1 MITIQ
6 DIIEISQNYD
16 EYKVDIFAKLDA
28 VEPISN
34 FEFYLQTGIGL
45 QELEW
50 EEHSYYQFWH
60 RLMDYFINGKPKIFS
75 NSVIRH
81 FWENEAVGNFALNHH
96 ITEAISNQ
104 SSVST
109 KDLCFRLYGKIC
121 RAVLSEQYGSILN
134 TELLEALKIPLQ
146 LLSEDYRI
154 IDYKITRDSV
164 MIKALYKDF
173 NVADGSYGAGVYIFN
188 DEIGK
193 GALRLGTLIKRGQC
207 DNTTILS
214 NVKTLYHRTNVTER
228 LQNFLPN
235 FSIALKET
243 EQYIVNFEN
252 LKKIPLKNFTEEIEA
267 FQKKHQ
273 LTIENVLEFEHGMEG
288 EYNMWGWCNGLTAM
302 AKMFEDN
309 RRTDFEMM
317 AGDLMMRYIKV
328 AQPLEN
334 V

>member
-6 DIIEISQNYD
+6 DIIEISQGYD
-16 EYKVDIFAKLDA
+16 EHKVDIFAKLDA

-34 FEFYLQTGIGL
+34 FEFNLQTGIGL
-45 QELEW
+45 QQLEW
-50 EEHSYYQFWH
+50 EEHSYYQLWH

-75 NSVIRH
+75 NSVIKH
-81 FWENEAVGNFALNHH
+81 FWENEDVGNFALNHH

-134 TELLEALKIPLQ
+134 TELLEALKLPLQ

-164 MIKALYKDF
+164 MIKTLYKDF
-173 NVADGSYGAGVYIFN
+173 NVADGSYGAGVYIYN
-188 DEIGK
+188 DEVGR
-193 GALRLGTLIKRGQC
+193 GALRLGTLIKRGRC

-214 NVKTLYHRTNVTER
+214 NVKTLYHRSNVYER
-228 LQNFLPN
+228 LSNFLPD
-235 FSIALKET
+235 FSISLKET
-243 EQYIVNFEN
+243 EQYIVNFSK
-252 LKKIPLKNFTEEIEA
+252 LKNIPLKNFTEEIQA
-267 FQKKHQ
+267 FQKKYQ
-273 LTIENVLEFEHGMEG
+273 LTTEQVLEFEHGMEG
-288 EYNMWGWCNGLTAM
+288 EYNLFGWCNGITAM
-302 AKMFEDN
+302 AKLFEVE

-317 AGDLMMRYIKV
+317 AGDIMMKNIAISK
-328 AQPLEN
+328 
-334 V
+334 